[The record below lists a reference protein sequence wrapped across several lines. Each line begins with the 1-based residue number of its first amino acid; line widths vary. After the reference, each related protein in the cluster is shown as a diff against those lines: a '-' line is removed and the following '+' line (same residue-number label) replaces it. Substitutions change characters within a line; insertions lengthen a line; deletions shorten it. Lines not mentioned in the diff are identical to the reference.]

1 MGSWSNRDQ
10 TLVKNSARD
19 FSCVQ
24 IELVRV
30 RDLISSSEGA
40 EHIKI

>member
-1 MGSWSNRDQ
+1 MVTKLW
-10 TLVKNSARD
+10 LKIIKLNSARD